1 MLRCGLEWASTS
13 NEEIMKRSITSMI
26 VVAMLAPVGTM
37 SAQGTAVE
45 RTPEYWYSY
54 ASKLPIGATV
64 RVRTTDGKRHTAIL
78 SVVDREGIMIEPKSR
93 VPEAALRFPYG
104 QIQQIE
110 LKGNGS
116 SIAKAAAIG
125 AAIGAG
131 TFFTLLA
138 MLAASWD

>member
-1 MLRCGLEWASTS
+1 
-13 NEEIMKRSITSMI
+13 MKRFITSMV
-26 VVAMLAPVGTM
+26 VVAMLTPVGAV

-54 ASKLPIGATV
+54 ASKLPIGAAV
-64 RVRTTDGKRHTAIL
+64 RVRTTDGKRRTAIL
-78 SVVDREGIMIEPKSR
+78 AVVDSEGIVVEPKSR
-93 VPEAALRFPYG
+93 VPESAVRFPYG

-116 SIAKAAAIG
+116 SIAKAAGIG

-131 TFFTLLA
+131 TFFTLVA